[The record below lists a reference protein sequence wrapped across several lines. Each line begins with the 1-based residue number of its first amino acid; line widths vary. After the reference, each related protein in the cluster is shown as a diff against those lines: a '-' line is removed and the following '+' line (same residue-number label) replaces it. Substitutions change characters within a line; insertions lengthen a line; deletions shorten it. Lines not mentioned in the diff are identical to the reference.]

1 MDLRNEFLKEV
12 KLAVME
18 YKDSE
23 IIVAKI
29 SRLLERYELSER
41 TTDLVT
47 SDDTNL
53 DILKAYT
60 GSLLVDGR
68 SKKTIQAYLGE
79 LKRFLKVINK
89 SLKEVSAYDI
99 RNYLAKKKLDGV
111 CDTTLENSR
120 AMISAFYMWLEAEE
134 IIDKNPCKN
143 IKPIKHNKKIKP
155 PFTNTDI
162 DKIRFA
168 CKTPKVRA
176 IVETLLAS
184 GVRVSELCNLN
195 VEDIDFDTGRVKVL
209 HGKGNKDR
217 TTYLNNL
224 AKSHLK
230 AYLDGRTSGA
240 LFLSQR
246 KERYTV
252 GGIREMLRQI
262 SKASGVSDVHPH
274 RFRRTFATTLAER
287 GMQIQEIQKLMGH
300 SNINTTML
308 YATLSDIGTKY
319 AYMKYA

>member
-41 TTDLVT
+41 ITDLVP
-47 SDDTNL
+47 SGDTNL

-68 SKKTIQAYLGE
+68 SKKTIKAYLGE

-230 AYLDGRTSGA
+230 TYLEGRTSGA

-308 YATLSDIGTKY
+308 YVTLSDIGTKY